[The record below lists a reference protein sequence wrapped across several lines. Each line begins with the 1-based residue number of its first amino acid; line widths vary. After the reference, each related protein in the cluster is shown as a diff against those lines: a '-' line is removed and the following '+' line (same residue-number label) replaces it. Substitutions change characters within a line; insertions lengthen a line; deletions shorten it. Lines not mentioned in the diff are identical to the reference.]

1 MRNWFTA
8 LALVSVL
15 AIAGPASGMEAAS
28 FDDLDANKDGKLSKE
43 EAAKKAGLDF
53 AKADTDNDGWLNRS
67 EYEAAV
73 S

>member
-28 FDDLDANKDGKLSKE
+28 FDDLDANRDGKRAPARRATRPPQQFQRARRGAS
-43 EAAKKAGLDF
+43 G
-53 AKADTDNDGWLNRS
+53 GSR
-67 EYEAAV
+67 
-73 S
+73 